1 MHDSTKILTLAVA
14 AAAALIALSG
24 SAEEPAGP
32 PDPPGPPDRPLEL
45 PIPSSVAADAEAI
58 ELARL
63 WLGQGRLRVGLRADA
78 LADPTEW
85 GAVLAELA
93 RHVAN
98 SYVIGRSGD
107 RTEILDRI
115 VLGFRANLD
124 YTPEGLTGSISP

>member
-1 MHDSTKILTLAVA
+1 MHDSTKPLTIAVA
-14 AAAALIALSG
+14 AAIALIGLSG
-24 SAEEPAGP
+24 SAEEPAGT
-32 PDPPGPPDRPLEL
+32 PDRPLEL

-107 RTEILDRI
+107 RTEVLDRI

-124 YTPEGLTGSISP
+124 YTPEGLTGRISP

>member
-1 MHDSTKILTLAVA
+1 MHYSTKILTPAVA

-32 PDPPGPPDRPLEL
+32 PDRPLEL
-45 PIPSSVAADAEAI
+45 PIPASVAADAEAI

-107 RTEILDRI
+107 RTEVLDRI

-124 YTPEGLTGSISP
+124 YTPEGLTGRISP

>member
-1 MHDSTKILTLAVA
+1 MHYSTKILTLAVA

-24 SAEEPAGP
+24 SAEEPARP
-32 PDPPGPPDRPLEL
+32 PDPPDRPLEL

-107 RTEILDRI
+107 RTEVLDRI